1 VEDFIGANFKDPE
14 DWERNF
20 KASKA
25 RGQVTL
31 FKFKTILNYFFQLKQ
46 KKVNNV
52 FSHLNLFSFNKY
64 NFKLKMF

>member
-31 FKFKTILNYFFQLKQ
+31 FKFKTI
-46 KKVNNV
+46 
-52 FSHLNLFSFNKY
+52 
-64 NFKLKMF
+64 